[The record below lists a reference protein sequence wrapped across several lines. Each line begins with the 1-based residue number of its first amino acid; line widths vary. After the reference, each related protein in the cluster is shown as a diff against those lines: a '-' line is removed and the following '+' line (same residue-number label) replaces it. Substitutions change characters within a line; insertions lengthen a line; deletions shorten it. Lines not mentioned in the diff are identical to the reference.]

1 MTEDPPGNHRHKS
14 CILKGQGNHENV
26 ASQDGRAHCSCRRS
40 CLYVDGRPSAGS
52 HLTLLAGSECPGR
65 AQDCDRRAAQLQSG
79 RQGNRCSQISY
90 DHGAM
95 IVTLSVRGL
104 HVSPDF
110 TCPAGDFCFFT
121 KIDLK
126 GNGYAADPALYSKQ
140 TYYSIHTWYPSA
152 NLGSVHNRWSER
164 VFISR
169 NNPPGSGPNLCYPP
183 TGTGSPNEDLNWV
196 YFATSAC

>member
-1 MTEDPPGNHRHKS
+1 MAALIVAVGAAACMSMAGPALAATSHSLPAP
-14 CILKGQGNHENV
+14 NV
-26 ASQDGRAHCSCRRS
+26 RAELRT
-40 CLYVDGRPSAGS
+40 AI
-52 HLTLLAGSECPGR
+52 
-65 AQDCDRRAAQLQSG
+65 AAQLNYNPAG
-79 RQGNRCSQISY
+79 RVIDADQISY